1 MDKIVLLDFDSMLYK
16 NLESLDDYCDRID
29 ELISQIVVDTQATH
43 YRVFLESKGN
53 TTFRK
58 ILNPLYKANRS
69 GKELP
74 ANFKEIKDYIIETY
88 NPYLS
93 VGVETDDSIIS
104 TLKYLRDEYPLSEV
118 VIAVNDKDYH
128 TFPVTSYDLYH
139 SRFGEIKVISK
150 RQADLNFHKQLLMG
164 DASDNVKGVKGI
176 GDKGALKVLEKS
188 KYYLLSVAR
197 EYKRVYKG
205 KWKEVLKT
213 NYLMLKLRENCKPC
227 KEFDKVEFN

>member
-1 MDKIVLLDFDSMLYK
+1 MDKIVLIDFDSILYK
-16 NLESLDDYCDRID
+16 NIESLDEYCDRVD
-29 ELISQIVVDTQATH
+29 EIISQVVVDTKSSH

-58 ILNPLYKANRS
+58 ILNPSYKANRVN
-69 GKELP
+69 KELP
-74 ANFKEIKDYIIETY
+74 LNFKEIKEYIIQTY

-104 TLKYLRDEYPLSEV
+104 TIKYLQSEYPLSEV

-139 SRFGEIKVISK
+139 ARFGEIKNITK
-150 RQADLNFHKQLLMG
+150 EQANFNFHKQLLMG

-176 GDKGALKVLEKS
+176 GDKGASKVLENS
-188 KYYLLSVAR
+188 KFLLLSVAR
-197 EYKRVYKG
+197 EYKKVYKG
-205 KWKEVLKT
+205 KWKEVLKV
-213 NYLMLKLRENCKPC
+213 NHLMLKLREDCKPC